1 MASLGCLAE
10 AEVSEA
16 ERLASCVSGVVSFA
30 PILTSRDLYRSTRR
44 LLYTRYIVSPSP
56 PLTQSQLGSLRTQF
70 PRLVC
75 RC

>member
-1 MASLGCLAE
+1 MASFGCLAE
-10 AEVSEA
+10 AAVSEA
-16 ERLASCVSGVVSFA
+16 KRLASCVSGVVNIVC
-30 PILTSRDLYRSTRR
+30 ILTLRDLYRSTRR